1 MSAPD
6 AGQQAHPARERGGR
20 TPKQPG
26 CESQA
31 ASGRMRPR
39 SASPAGRLHRDPAS
53 RRRTLHGRRHRASR
67 RVRARIGSINAVY
80 FEIEIGIVTLRA
92 DAKERLA
99 STTAGDVEF
108 AMEIREP
115 RWSAGSF
122 EGFVRE
128 TWWPR
133 GPAGVSDTAP
143 GVRPAS
149 HPCVREGCAVSLVP
163 LGPAIL
169 VAAALGRRV

>member
-1 MSAPD
+1 MD
-6 AGQQAHPARERGGR
+6 YLTRWRMTLARELLAKGK
-20 TPKQPG
+20 PVKI
-26 CESQA
+26 
-31 ASGRMRPR
+31 
-39 SASPAGRLHRDPAS
+39 
-53 RRRTLHGRRHRASR
+53 
-67 RVRARIGSINAVY
+67 RIGSINAVY